1 VLNGHVFQPTNLVAG
16 PFTTTSFATYM
27 ILAVGTTDASTTI
40 GDQTFS
46 GSMEYAGVGGY
57 ASYEHAFLEHFSARL
72 WMSDL
77 VFSGTS
83 GRSIV
88 VIGTEVAAGFGAGA
102 TASLK
107 LSDALR
113 LGLLVDVSFTPNLA
127 LTIGEALGDV
137 IDSCSAPA
145 GCDVDSGTA
154 ISIQKATTV
163 QPSVAL
169 AWAPFAPLGIT
180 ANVAYVHLEPNDT
193 DSSSA
198 ADGMQLSSAVDF
210 DLGPAVGVPLGLQA
224 AVAWT
229 FPTGSS
235 ESLQHLTDVGLGFY
249 YTGRPDLA
257 VGLQLLA
264 RRFQIVEAARTDW
277 SAYLLTIGL
286 RYYF

>member
-1 VLNGHVFQPTNLVAG
+1 VWL
-16 PFTTTSFATYM
+16 
-27 ILAVGTTDASTTI
+27 
-40 GDQTFS
+40 
-46 GSMEYAGVGGY
+46 
-57 ASYEHAFLEHFSARL
+57 
-72 WMSDL
+72 SDL
-77 VFSGTS
+77 LFSGTS

-88 VIGTEVAAGFGAGA
+88 VIGTEIAAGFGAGA

-113 LGLLVDVSFTPNLA
+113 LGVLLDVSYTPNLA
-127 LTIGEALGDV
+127 LTIGEALSDV
-137 IDSCSAPA
+137 VDSCSEPA
-145 GCDVDSGTA
+145 GCDVDAASA
-154 ISIQKATTV
+154 ISIRKATTF

-198 ADGMQLSSAVDF
+198 GDGMQLSSAVDF

-235 ESLQHLTDVGLGFY
+235 ESLQHVTDVGLGFF

-257 VGLQLLA
+257 VGLQVLA

-277 SAYLLTIGL
+277 SAYLATIGL
-286 RYYF
+286 RYYW